1 MINQNILLEKGK
13 TVVSTINI
21 GSLSEALRGIFVLC
35 MIIALFLGCG
45 EQNLDDPKVR
55 EKIIAEAIDEAILQT
70 RSTPS
75 GEDLCY
81 APNQERPYNGWVKS
95 SSKLYQFQ
103 NGKQHGT
110 YISWYENGQKRSEGS
125 YKEGWKEDMWTEWS
139 MNGQIHGNGF
149 YKKGLIENGGALKP
163 QIESGKFD
171 DRTREPLEPLVEE
184 TMQEATSESDN

>member
-1 MINQNILLEKGK
+1 MWTE
-13 TVVSTINI
+13 
-21 GSLSEALRGIFVLC
+21 
-35 MIIALFLGCG
+35 
-45 EQNLDDPKVR
+45 
-55 EKIIAEAIDEAILQT
+55 
-70 RSTPS
+70 
-75 GEDLCY
+75 
-81 APNQERPYNGWVKS
+81 
-95 SSKLYQFQ
+95 
-103 NGKQHGT
+103 
-110 YISWYENGQKRSEGS
+110 WYENGQKRSEGS